1 LRYKPIFVRKTTN
14 SILKLEPYVAG
25 ATLEEIMSI
34 AKVSRDEVV
43 KLSSNENP
51 LGPSPKAVEAIR
63 SAATK
68 ISLYP
73 NARCEKLR
81 EAIATS
87 LRDDFCSENVL
98 VAAGSSEI
106 FSFIVRAFSQPSYEV
121 IFAHP
126 SFQVYADAVVVDG
139 RVPVRIILKAPR
151 FELKPSDVEKRLTR
165 RTAIIII
172 TRPNNPT
179 SRLVSIE
186 DTQKICKLASNSIV
200 VCDEAYIEFADDYRN
215 VSAVNLIEKCENLL
229 VTRTFS
235 KAYGLADLRVGY
247 VVGTA
252 EAVNILFKIRPKWNN
267 GELAQEAAL
276 AALNDKEHLTTT
288 LETVRVGRAFLVDQ
302 LKGLGFTVT
311 PNPQG
316 NFIFARPSSITA
328 RELLSRLMK
337 KGISIRGPPADWKA
351 NYLRISVGT
360 MEQNQ
365 KLMLAIGSIIG

>member
-1 LRYKPIFVRKTTN
+1 MN
-14 SILKLEPYVAG
+14 
-25 ATLEEIMSI
+25 I
-34 AKVSRDEVV
+34 AKVSSDDVV

-51 LGPSPKAVEAIR
+51 LGPSPRAVEAMCR
-63 SAATK
+63 AASK
-68 ISLYP
+68 MSLYP

-87 LRDDFCSENVL
+87 LSDDFSSENVL

-106 FSFIVRAFSQPSYEV
+106 FSFIIRAFSRPSGEV

-126 SFQVYADAVVVDG
+126 SFQVYADAAVVDG
-139 RVPVRIILKAPR
+139 RVPVRINLKAPR
-151 FELKPSDVEKRLTR
+151 FELKPSDVEKRLTKK
-165 RTAIIII
+165 TAIIII
-172 TRPNNPT
+172 TRPNNPS
-179 SRLVSIE
+179 SRLISIE
-186 DTQKICKLASNSIV
+186 DTQKICKLAPNAIV
-200 VCDEAYIEFADDYRN
+200 VCDEAYIEFADNYPN
-215 VSAVNLIEKCENLL
+215 VSAINLIEKCENLL

-267 GELAQEAAL
+267 GELTQEAAL
-276 AALNDKEHLTTT
+276 AALSDKEHLTKT

-302 LKGLGFTVT
+302 LKSVGFTVT

-337 KGISIRGPPADWKA
+337 KGIAVRGPPADWKA

-360 MEQNQ
+360 KEQNQ
-365 KLMLAIGSIIG
+365 KLMSAIESIIGGYSDRSS